1 MFRTRAVITGA
12 ILAVSLGATTATL
25 APAALA
31 SAGHQQAAPAG
42 NGKFTTWAAAQTA
55 AGFHLKRPTNVHGL
69 TRTGKLQVTTCEVT
83 GSTTK
88 HDVGATY
95 GKLSTGLLTLDQ
107 NNSGHPCGDVG
118 DARLL
123 ATPKVDGVK
132 AHLFGA
138 CGMSGEPSCSSKRTF
153 LFLIWAKG
161 KIAFVAQ
168 SHQETRA
175 AIISFGR
182 SLKPVG

>member
-1 MFRTRAVITGA
+1 MFRTRAA
-12 ILAVSLGATTATL
+12 ASCAALALGAFALTI
-25 APAALA
+25 APAAQA
-31 SAGHQQAAPAG
+31 SAGHPHAVPAG

-55 AGFHLKRPTNVHGL
+55 AGFKLKRPTKVHGL
-69 TRTGKLQVTTCEVT
+69 ARTGKIHVVTCEVT

-88 HDVGATY
+88 HDVGAQY
-95 GKLSTGLLTLDQ
+95 GKLATGILTLDQ

-118 DARLL
+118 DAKLL
-123 ATPKVDGVK
+123 ATPKIDGVK
-132 AHLFGA
+132 AQLFGA
-138 CGMSGEPSCSSKRTF
+138 CGMSGEPSCSSKKTF
-153 LFLIWAKG
+153 LFLIWTKG

-168 SHQETRA
+168 SHQETRS

>member
-1 MFRTRAVITGA
+1 MFRTRAAVSCAA
-12 ILAVSLGATTATL
+12 IALSLGATTATF

-31 SAGHQQAAPAG
+31 SAGHPHAVPAG
-42 NGKFTTWAAAQTA
+42 NGKFPTWAKAQTA
-55 AGFHLKRPTNVHGL
+55 AGFSLKKPTNTHGL
-69 TRTGKLQVTTCEVT
+69 TRTGKIQVSTCEVT

-88 HDVGATY
+88 RDVGATY

-123 ATPKVDGVK
+123 ATPKINGVK
-132 AHLFGA
+132 AQLFGA
-138 CGMSGEPSCSSKRTF
+138 CGMSGEPPCSSKRTF
-153 LFLIWAKG
+153 LFLIWKKG
-161 KIAFVAQ
+161 KISFVAQ
-168 SHQETRA
+168 SHQETRS

>member
-1 MFRTRAVITGA
+1 MFRTRAAVSCAA
-12 ILAVSLGATTATL
+12 IALSLGATTATL
-25 APAALA
+25 APAAFA
-31 SAGHQQAAPAG
+31 AAGHPQAAPAG
-42 NGKFTTWAAAQTA
+42 NGKFTTWAKAQTA
-55 AGFHLKRPTNVHGL
+55 AGFNLKRPTKLHGL
-69 TRTGKLQVTTCEVT
+69 TRTGKIQVATCEVT

-95 GKLSTGLLTLDQ
+95 GKVSTGLLTLDQ
-107 NNSGHPCGDVG
+107 NNSGHSCGDIG

-123 ATPKVDGVK
+123 GTPTIDGVK

-138 CGMSGEPSCSSKRTF
+138 CGMSGEPPCSSKRTF
-153 LFLIWAKG
+153 LFLIWKKG
-161 KIAFVAQ
+161 KISFVSQ

-175 AIISFGR
+175 AIISFSR

>member
-1 MFRTRAVITGA
+1 MFRTRAAVSCA
-12 ILAVSLGATTATL
+12 ALALSLGAATATL

-31 SAGHQQAAPAG
+31 SGHPHAVPAG
-42 NGKFTTWAAAQTA
+42 NGKFTSWTHAQTA
-55 AGFHLKRPTNVHGL
+55 AGFSLKKPTALHGL
-69 TRTGKLQVTTCEVT
+69 SRTGKILVTTCEVT
-83 GSTTK
+83 GELTK
-88 HDVGATY
+88 RDVGATY

-118 DARLL
+118 DAKLL
-123 ATPKVDGVK
+123 ATPKIDGVK
-132 AHLFGA
+132 AQLFGA
-138 CGMSGEPSCSSKRTF
+138 CGMTGEPPCSSKRTF
-153 LFLIWAKG
+153 LFLIWKKG